1 LGYWSEPRCC
11 RFWWWPR
18 RERGAD
24 IPSDLGQASNASQH
38 QNRRNPPGASQK
50 GRLAA
55 SLARCSPL
63 KGMRLS
69 RSLPSAPSDFYAW
82 PTPVSKQSPNPRSIA
97 SQLILLFT
105 LAAALLLACGLG
117 VFYWVVVRHA
127 FAEDN
132 AVLADKVDA
141 LQTSFEQR
149 GGLDAVA
156 AEINTAGSRQ
166 RAPFLVRVLDPAGTT
181 IGQTT
186 GMERLL
192 PANIFPPVASR
203 EIAAPAE
210 RRVAGKSFAL
220 TTRRAFADGQ
230 QFTIQVAQDR
240 SSDEQVER
248 KFGILVLVVLSG
260 SILASILIAIPV
272 TRRGLRPLEEM
283 KRSLERIGPTHLNER
298 VASANWPRELQPMAF
313 AFDEMLK
320 RLDDSF
326 TRLSQFSADLAH
338 ELRTPIANMLG
349 EAQVALS
356 RDRNCAEYRETIEST
371 IGECERL
378 SGIVDN
384 LLFVARADAA
394 REPVER
400 KQFDARPAVEKI
412 AAFYETIA
420 EDRHVAINCSG
431 QGQISADPALFERAV
446 GNLVDNALRFTPENG
461 SIQIALSE
469 HAKDFEVAVSDN
481 GSGIAP
487 EHLPRVFD
495 RFYRAESS
503 RGSDGAGLG
512 LALVKSIV
520 DLHGGTARI
529 QSEMGR
535 GTIVSLT
542 FPKGAQPPTAQP
554 APAS

>member
-1 LGYWSEPRCC
+1 M
-11 RFWWWPR
+11 F
-18 RERGAD
+18 
-24 IPSDLGQASNASQH
+24 
-38 QNRRNPPGASQK
+38 
-50 GRLAA
+50 
-55 SLARCSPL
+55 
-63 KGMRLS
+63 
-69 RSLPSAPSDFYAW
+69 
-82 PTPVSKQSPNPRSIA
+82 SKRPEPRSIA
-97 SQLILLFT
+97 TQLILLFT

-117 VFYWVVVRHA
+117 VFYWIVVRHA

-149 GGLDAVA
+149 GGLAAVA
-156 AEINTAGSRQ
+156 PEINATDGRR
-166 RAPFLVRVLDPAGTT
+166 RAPFLVRVLDPAGAT
-181 IGQTT
+181 IAQTT

-192 PANIFPPVASR
+192 PADIFPPAASR
-203 EIAAPAE
+203 ELAVPIE
-210 RRVAGKSFAL
+210 HRVAGKLFAL
-220 TTRRAFADGQ
+220 TTRRAPAVDQ

-240 SSDEQVER
+240 SSDEQVEKR
-248 KFGILVLVVLSG
+248 FGILVLIVLSG

-298 VASANWPRELQPMAF
+298 VASATWPRELQPMAI

-320 RLDDSF
+320 RLDESF

-356 RDRNCAEYRETIEST
+356 RDRSSAEYRETIESA

-394 REPVER
+394 SEPVAR
-400 KQFDARPAVEKI
+400 KQFDARAAVEKI

-431 QGQISADPALFERAV
+431 QGEIAADPALFERAV

-461 SIQIALSE
+461 SIQIALAE
-469 HAKDFEVAVSDN
+469 HGTDFEVAVRDN

-529 QSEMGR
+529 QSQIGH
-535 GTIVSLT
+535 GTTVSLT
-542 FPKGAQPPTAQP
+542 FPKGV
-554 APAS
+554 

>member
-1 LGYWSEPRCC
+1 
-11 RFWWWPR
+11 
-18 RERGAD
+18 
-24 IPSDLGQASNASQH
+24 
-38 QNRRNPPGASQK
+38 
-50 GRLAA
+50 
-55 SLARCSPL
+55 
-63 KGMRLS
+63 M
-69 RSLPSAPSDFYAW
+69 
-82 PTPVSKQSPNPRSIA
+82 
-97 SQLILLFT
+97 
-105 LAAALLLACGLG
+105 
-117 VFYWVVVRHA
+117 
-127 FAEDN
+127 
-132 AVLADKVDA
+132 
-141 LQTSFEQR
+141 
-149 GGLDAVA
+149 
-156 AEINTAGSRQ
+156 
-166 RAPFLVRVLDPAGTT
+166 VRVLDSAGAT

-186 GMERLL
+186 GMETLL
-192 PANIFPPVASR
+192 PPNVFPPVASR
-203 EIAAPAE
+203 DTATPSEH
-210 RRVAGKSFAL
+210 RVAGKLFAL
-220 TTRRAFADGQ
+220 TTRNALAGGR

-248 KFGILVLVVLSG
+248 RFGILALIVLSG

-298 VASANWPRELQPMAF
+298 VAPASWPRELQPLAI

-356 RDRNCAEYRETIEST
+356 RDRSSAEYRETIESA

-400 KQFDARPAVEKI
+400 KQFDARAAVEKI

-446 GNLVDNALRFTPENG
+446 GNLVDNALRFTPEKG
-461 SIQIALSE
+461 SIQIALAE
-469 HAKDFEVAVSDN
+469 RATDFEVAVSDN
-481 GSGIAP
+481 GSGIAS

-520 DLHGGTARI
+520 DLHGGTATI
-529 QSEMGR
+529 QSEIGR
-535 GTIVSLT
+535 GTTVSLT
-542 FPKGAQPPTAQP
+542 FPRRA
-554 APAS
+554 